1 MTINST
7 SLTAIPPV
15 AGPRAAPVFQR
26 TRILRLPRSPKV
38 IAGLVIMAPFA
49 VLAIIGRWISPYSP
63 NATDQQNWVQHVLV
77 PGTGPGTAFPANYYP
92 LPLPPSAA
100 HWLGTTVFAQD
111 VWSQVLAS
119 TQATL
124 FVGLLAAAIATVL
137 SVLFGVT
144 AGYLGGGADEG
155 LSLVANVFLAIPG
168 LPLLIVLA
176 DYVPSAGSSA
186 LLVATIIA
194 VTTWAYTARTLRAQ
208 TLSLRNRDFVEAAR
222 VSGES
227 RLRIILV
234 EVLPNLIP
242 ILAASFL
249 FTTLSAI
256 GAYVALAFLG
266 LAGSPTSSPP
276 GLWNWGEMLR
286 EGFANNA
293 VRGGWWWWWA
303 PPGLCVA
310 FLGTGLALLNFGIDE
325 FINPRLRAA
334 GLSRRTARQAG
345 ISLRPKLGMTPVARP
360 SARPPANRPLPEGS
374 HGRQGRGISRVGTGG
389 AAEPVLEIRGLS
401 VDYGYGDEAVHA
413 VVDCDLVLRR
423 GQVLGLA
430 GESGSGKTTLALAAI
445 RLLRA
450 PALIT
455 AGEVLFHSR
464 PTSGDGPVG
473 TVDLMSATEDQL
485 REMRWSEIAVVL
497 QSSLNA
503 LNPVITIGA
512 QFDDLLRVHRPD
524 LSAPARWA
532 RSGELLDMVGMNAD
546 RLRSYPHELSGG
558 MRQRAMIAMAI
569 ALEPQVMILDE
580 PTTALDVV
588 TQREILEELIGLRD
602 RIGFATL
609 FITHDLSLL
618 VELADEIAVM
628 YAGRL
633 MERAP
638 AASLFHA
645 PRLPYTYGLLHCFP
659 PMHGVRV
666 PMEGLP
672 GSPPDM
678 RDLPPGCAF
687 HPRCPWAIQRC
698 RQEVPRLLP
707 VDGSAR
713 EVACWLHRGGATVPP
728 ELARPDPVS
737 IRPNGAKS
745 ITFPPPQGE
754 GRVGV
759 R

>member
-1 MTINST
+1 
-7 SLTAIPPV
+7 LL
-15 AGPRAAPVFQR
+15 AA
-26 TRILRLPRSPKV
+26 
-38 IAGLVIMAPFA
+38 
-49 VLAIIGRWISPYSP
+49 
-63 NATDQQNWVQHVLV
+63 
-77 PGTGPGTAFPANYYP
+77 
-92 LPLPPSAA
+92 
-100 HWLGTTVFAQD
+100 
-111 VWSQVLAS
+111 

-124 FVGLLAAAIATVL
+124 VVGLLAAAIATVL

-176 DYVPSAGSSA
+176 DYVPSAGSSV
-186 LLVATIIA
+186 LLVAAIIA
-194 VTTWAYTARTLRAQ
+194 VTTWAYTSRTLRAQ

-227 RLRIILV
+227 PVRIILV

-242 ILAASFL
+242 IVAASFL
-249 FTTLSAI
+249 FTALSAI
-256 GAYVALAFLG
+256 GAYVAIAFLG

-303 PPGLCVA
+303 PPGLCIA
-310 FLGTGLALLNFGIDE
+310 LLGTGLALLNFGIDE

-334 GLSRRTARQAG
+334 GLSRRTAKKAG
-345 ISLRPKLGMTPVARP
+345 ISLRSTLGMTPVARRQP
-360 SARPPANRPLPEGS
+360 AVVVPDSAAISSTPPRI
-374 HGRQGRGISRVGTGG
+374 RD
-389 AAEPVLEIRGLS
+389 AAEPVLTIRGLS
-401 VDYGYGDEAVHA
+401 VDYGYGDERVQA

-455 AGEVLFHSR
+455 AGEVLFHSK
-464 PTSGDGPVG
+464 PISGDGPVG
-473 TVDLMSATEDQL
+473 TIDMLSATDEEL
-485 REMRWSEIAVVL
+485 RSIRWSEIAVVL

-524 LSAPARWA
+524 LSSSARWTRA
-532 RSGELLDMVGMNAD
+532 GELLDMVGMNAE

-638 AASLFHA
+638 AASLFYA
-645 PRLPYTYGLLHCFP
+645 PRLPYTHGLLHCFP
-659 PMHGVRV
+659 PMHGARV
-666 PMEGLP
+666 PMEGLK

-678 RDLPPGCAF
+678 RHLPGGCAF
-687 HPRCPWAIQRC
+687 HPRCPWAIARC
-698 RQEVPRLLP
+698 HEEMPRLTPLP
-707 VDGSAR
+707 GSAR
-713 EVACWLHRGGATVPP
+713 EVACWLHHGEAKVPA
-728 ELARPDPVS
+728 ELALPEPAVMRL
-737 IRPNGAKS
+737 RA
-745 ITFPPPQGE
+745 Q
-754 GRVGV
+754 
-759 R
+759 